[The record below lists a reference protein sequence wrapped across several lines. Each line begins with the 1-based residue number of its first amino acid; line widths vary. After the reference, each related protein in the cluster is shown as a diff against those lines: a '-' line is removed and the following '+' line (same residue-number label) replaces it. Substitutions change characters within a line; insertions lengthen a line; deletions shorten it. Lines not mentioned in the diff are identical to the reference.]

1 MRTRNVVITEMM
13 ILLALVFT
21 VTTQMASGNFA
32 IQNGESE
39 YINVEAHA
47 VIETSDGGYLVV
59 GSLKFGDPYQSDVWL
74 VKTDNNGNE
83 LWNQTFGGTGWDEA
97 RSVIETADGGFLLAG
112 RTDSFGAGDA
122 DMWLIKTAS
131 NSYEQWSQTF
141 GGPEQDAG
149 RSVIETA
156 DSGFLIAGVT
166 YSFGASVSSIW
177 LVKTD
182 SNGDEQWNQT
192 FRAGD
197 WDGIYSLIETADGG
211 FLLAGINYSFGD
223 RYTGDMWLIKT
234 DSNGDE
240 QWNRTFG
247 GTGDDS
253 ANSVIETADSGFLL
267 AGRTDSFGA
276 GGADMWLIK
285 TDSNGDEQ
293 WNQSFGGLGNDWA
306 KSAIKTADGGFLLVG
321 VSYNYDAV
329 ITLST
334 ILLIKTDSNG
344 NELWNQT
351 FTRTTIDS
359 SRQEN
364 ENLPNNVVFVFGLF
378 VILGIVGLSL
388 QIRSKKE
395 Q

>member
-131 NSYEQWSQTF
+131 NGNEQWS
-141 GGPEQDAG
+141 
-149 RSVIETA
+149 
-156 DSGFLIAGVT
+156 
-166 YSFGASVSSIW
+166 
-177 LVKTD
+177 
-182 SNGDEQWNQT
+182 QT

-240 QWNRTFG
+240 QWNQTFG